1 MHFSANSQVERQE
14 WVTVGPGDFEDYF
27 DAPPPWAPPDADPSE
42 PATPG
47 QGRRRLAAAGLAAL
61 VFASGGLGAAAA
73 QAFRAAPARPSVPA
87 SPNTLPGTGAPFSSG
102 GSSGAAGG
110 ALDASAV
117 AAKVEPAV
125 VDITSHLADQQGIA
139 AGTGMLLAASGEVLT
154 NNHVIEGASDIH
166 VQVAG
171 AGPSYTA
178 HVVGYDVSRDV
189 ALLQLDHAPSLPTVR
204 LGRSS
209 NVSLGSPVVAIGNA
223 LGQGGAPAVT
233 QGVVMGL
240 NQSLTAGDP
249 LGRAGSLSGLIE
261 GDAPLQEGDSGGPL
275 VNAAGEVIGMNT
287 AAGGLSRRSSQ
298 SSVGFAIPIDTVMTV
313 VRQIRSGQRSATVHI
328 GDRAVLGVL
337 VEDPSAGGFSGGSNG
352 SGARA
357 TVASVQPNSP
367 AASAGLT
374 SGDVITEIG
383 TTTITSGN
391 ALSAAMNAFQP
402 GDHVQVGWVDPSGQ
416 HHTASVQLIAGP
428 PA

>member
-1 MHFSANSQVERQE
+1 
-14 WVTVGPGDFEDYF
+14 
-27 DAPPPWAPPDADPSE
+27 
-42 PATPG
+42 
-47 QGRRRLAAAGLAAL
+47 
-61 VFASGGLGAAAA
+61 
-73 QAFRAAPARPSVPA
+73 
-87 SPNTLPGTGAPFSSG
+87 
-102 GSSGAAGG
+102 
-110 ALDASAV
+110 
-117 AAKVEPAV
+117 V

-240 NQSLTAGDP
+240 NQSLTGGDP

-287 AAGGLSRRSSQ
+287 AAGGLSRHSSQ